1 MPPGAPRTL
10 TPPGA
15 GSSVNAAS
23 LSRPDKQVLNN
34 ARMWA
39 SHRKQRDSP
48 SGVEMIN
55 EGATRRAWKEVDALF
70 QVRERQS

>member
-1 MPPGAPRTL
+1 M
-10 TPPGA
+10 
-15 GSSVNAAS
+15 NAAL

-34 ARMWA
+34 VRMWA

-55 EGATRRAWKEVDALF
+55 EGATRRAWKELDALF
-70 QVRERQS
+70 QVRER